1 MICLVSIPVRA
12 ALDGVAW
19 MPPIRGVQERRAR
32 LMTSFWPSGQPVLM
46 FASPS
51 FLALTGYRSPSP
63 AVLGYRFLYESSL
76 EQVRAGMRG
85 ATAAWIDPNSMN
97 AGGGFARANTTLKQE
112 LRNHGFEFQMFLED
126 RYELWT
132 KGGVPP
138 AREPPQSLDKE

>member
-1 MICLVSIPVRA
+1 
-12 ALDGVAW
+12 
-19 MPPIRGVQERRAR
+19 
-32 LMTSFWPSGQPVLM
+32 M

-85 ATAAWIDPNSMN
+85 ATAAWIDPGSMN

-138 AREPPQSLDKE
+138 AREPPQPLDKE